1 MKIKYTQNIF
11 LIESNSERTNREKKL
26 KRQNKK
32 KKQIFSIQNEHSYM
46 NRIEFVDNCDESEK
60 EKQLKIKSERKTFN
74 KI

>member
-1 MKIKYTQNIF
+1 
-11 LIESNSERTNREKKL
+11 
-26 KRQNKK
+26 
-32 KKQIFSIQNEHSYM
+32 M